1 MKKQKKRVA
10 LIGLPILQTVN
21 NLSNSAIARYAEGVG
36 NWQFILSAEP
46 TVDAFR
52 FLRTLDCD
60 GAIVRVMNPAM
71 RREALRVRCPLV
83 NVSSWLEKPG
93 VITVRHDYRAIGR
106 QTAEH
111 LLEKGYRRF
120 GCVTTPG
127 GWFIQARRTAFLET
141 LRARGLAATNFVLRK
156 GPPNAD
162 EFSLHNMPIPDSER
176 RRFTEW
182 VRALQPPAAL
192 MLTDDWDAPALMD
205 LCREAGLQ
213 IPGDLVV
220 ISTGIHSE
228 ILPLCKPSLTAA
240 QEDQL
245 SQARMTIDTLTAL
258 MAGKTADRPIIE
270 VPPLGVV
277 ERDSTATLAIDNREV
292 AHAVEFIRGHA
303 GDGINVA
310 DVISRARLSRVT
322 LERHFREITGQTM
335 HDYIIHQKVRRVQEL
350 LLEKPQR
357 SLQGI
362 AKLCGFPDRR
372 RLNQVFRRVTRKTP
386 ADWRRSRPGMQEL
399 A

>member
-141 LRARGLAATNFVLRK
+141 LRAR
-156 GPPNAD
+156 D
-162 EFSLHNMPIPDSER
+162 EFC
-176 RRFTEW
+176 
-182 VRALQPPAAL
+182 PAQGSAQ
-192 MLTDDWDAPALMD
+192 
-205 LCREAGLQ
+205 CR
-213 IPGDLVV
+213 
-220 ISTGIHSE
+220 
-228 ILPLCKPSLTAA
+228 
-240 QEDQL
+240 
-245 SQARMTIDTLTAL
+245 
-258 MAGKTADRPIIE
+258 
-270 VPPLGVV
+270 
-277 ERDSTATLAIDNREV
+277 
-292 AHAVEFIRGHA
+292 
-303 GDGINVA
+303 
-310 DVISRARLSRVT
+310 
-322 LERHFREITGQTM
+322 
-335 HDYIIHQKVRRVQEL
+335 
-350 LLEKPQR
+350 
-357 SLQGI
+357 
-362 AKLCGFPDRR
+362 
-372 RLNQVFRRVTRKTP
+372 
-386 ADWRRSRPGMQEL
+386 
-399 A
+399 